1 MFVTLT
7 IHQEEDEQRQLKL
20 TVEVEES
27 RVQKQMDQFIRRFS
41 REAQIPGFRR
51 GKVPRNVIV
60 KRFGEETLRAE
71 TVEEMLESL
80 VEEIFEEVN
89 VEEIAHYQPMMDEM
103 ELNPLV
109 LKFLIPLEPKVT
121 LGDYRTIR
129 KELDPIEVTDERLED
144 ALDHVRGHH
153 QVLEEVD
160 RPSEA
165 GDVVTVTG
173 TGWTIEDEEEFW
185 HVHDN
190 DLLLDS
196 ETAFPDIPIV
206 ENIIGMSA
214 GEEKEISF
222 TFPEDY
228 EEEELAG
235 KEAKVNVEVSKVQS
249 RFLPE
254 IDEELVKKEGDFE
267 SVEAFMEDLKVQL
280 HEAAE
285 RQAKT
290 DLMDFVIDE
299 MLEDVEMVYPPAAI
313 EAELSN
319 LETNMITQLKQYG
332 WEGDSL
338 GADFRIDSR
347 EQAEANVRRGL
358 TLRQFM
364 LEEKIKVRDSDIDEA
379 LEDRLEKFA
388 DNEELREQLRSIFM
402 QGKSFETMQQNIIE
416 EKIYERMKAIV
427 TGNAPDLASLE
438 EEDEA
443 TTEDEEE

>member
-1 MFVTLT
+1 
-7 IHQEEDEQRQLKL
+7 
-20 TVEVEES
+20 
-27 RVQKQMDQFIRRFS
+27 
-41 REAQIPGFRR
+41 
-51 GKVPRNVIV
+51 
-60 KRFGEETLRAE
+60 
-71 TVEEMLESL
+71 
-80 VEEIFEEVN
+80 
-89 VEEIAHYQPMMDEM
+89 
-103 ELNPLV
+103 
-109 LKFLIPLEPKVT
+109 
-121 LGDYRTIR
+121 
-129 KELDPIEVTDERLED
+129 
-144 ALDHVRGHH
+144 
-153 QVLEEVD
+153 
-160 RPSEA
+160 
-165 GDVVTVTG
+165 
-173 TGWTIEDEEEFW
+173 
-185 HVHDN
+185 
-190 DLLLDS
+190 
-196 ETAFPDIPIV
+196 
-206 ENIIGMSA
+206 
-214 GEEKEISF
+214 
-222 TFPEDY
+222 
-228 EEEELAG
+228 
-235 KEAKVNVEVSKVQS
+235 
-249 RFLPE
+249 LPE

>member
-89 VEEIAHYQPMMDEM
+89 VEEVAHYQPMMDEM

-109 LKFLIPLEPKVT
+109 LKFIIPLEPKVT

-338 GADFRIDSR
+338 GADFRTDSR

>member
-1 MFVTLT
+1 VGAGS
-7 IHQEEDEQRQLKL
+7 D
-20 TVEVEES
+20 
-27 RVQKQMDQFIRRFS
+27 
-41 REAQIPGFRR
+41 
-51 GKVPRNVIV
+51 
-60 KRFGEETLRAE
+60 
-71 TVEEMLESL
+71 
-80 VEEIFEEVN
+80 
-89 VEEIAHYQPMMDEM
+89 
-103 ELNPLV
+103 V
-109 LKFLIPLEPKVT
+109 LWAT
-121 LGDYRTIR
+121 
-129 KELDPIEVTDERLED
+129 
-144 ALDHVRGHH
+144 H

>member
-89 VEEIAHYQPMMDEM
+89 VEEVAHYQPMMDEM

-109 LKFLIPLEPKVT
+109 LKFIIPLEPKVT